1 MIPSHINWNILV
13 VLLFSNISD
22 LFNWS
27 FRSLMISFILVQ
39 ITTKT
44 WIRLMKELGLMCGER
59 KERGDCNDV
68 TGHVTVQCYM
78 RDMRDGEEWDVR
90 RHDSHIH
97 TRKVLK
103 TRLVVD
109 RDKPRN
115 FDFGLWSRDFFYWLR
130 TLQGY
135 QLDHSQSVRPL
146 WQCSCWTCC
155 DYPMFPLLLSTL
167 SR

>member
-1 MIPSHINWNILV
+1 
-13 VLLFSNISD
+13 
-22 LFNWS
+22 
-27 FRSLMISFILVQ
+27 
-39 ITTKT
+39 
-44 WIRLMKELGLMCGER
+44 MKELGLMCGER

-115 FDFGLWSRDFFYWLR
+115 FDFGFGLGTFFCQAQVKVQVLGQVQVMSRSGPR
-130 TLQGY
+130 SGPEGPR
-135 QLDHSQSVRPL
+135 SQ
-146 WQCSCWTCC
+146 
-155 DYPMFPLLLSTL
+155 D
-167 SR
+167 